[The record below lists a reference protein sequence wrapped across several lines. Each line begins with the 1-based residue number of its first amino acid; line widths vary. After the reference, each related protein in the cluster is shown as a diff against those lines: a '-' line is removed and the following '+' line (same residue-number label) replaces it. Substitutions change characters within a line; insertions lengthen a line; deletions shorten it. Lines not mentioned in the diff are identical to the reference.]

1 MASAGTSGSHE
12 QASQPDSG
20 TRKLATLLG
29 GVVETCRVPSARL
42 PPLEKSTPS
51 EVTTARDVSAWIASP
66 SPPSEGGEA
75 RRHSPIRDRATQGR
89 TAIATSR
96 TARSLLLT
104 CEDIT
109 QRNSGRQIRS
119 GMEKDGSRAA
129 SVQRESASPEAI

>member
-12 QASQPDSG
+12 QAPQPDSG

-51 EVTTARDVSAWIASP
+51 EVTTARDVSVWIASP
-66 SPPSEGGEA
+66 SPQSGGGEA
-75 RRHSPIRDRATQGR
+75 GRHSPIRDRATQGR

-129 SVQRESASPEAI
+129 SVQREFASPEAI

>member
-1 MASAGTSGSHE
+1 MACAGTSGSHE
-12 QASQPDSG
+12 HTSQPGSA
-20 TRKLATLLG
+20 TRRVAALLG

-42 PPLEKSTPS
+42 PPPEKSTPS
-51 EVTTARDVSAWIASP
+51 EVTTARDVSAWIAPP
-66 SPPSEGGEA
+66 SRPSEGEDA
-75 RRHSPIRDRATQGR
+75 RRHSPIRERATQGR

-96 TARSLLLT
+96 TARSLFLT

-119 GMEKDGSRAA
+119 GTEKDGSRAA